1 MLPTSQYDEFI
12 TGIQP
17 ARLCVLSLLLQGC
30 KSCAGPLTGFATKTS
45 PQGAPLPTDHSIY
58 NIYDSA

>member
-1 MLPTSQYDEFI
+1 MSAELNF
-12 TGIQP
+12 GN
-17 ARLCVLSLLLQGC
+17 A
-30 KSCAGPLTGFATKTS
+30 TGFATKTS

>member
-1 MLPTSQYDEFI
+1 MEECHVGDQQRLLFAIHFLPTRQAI
-12 TGIQP
+12 GIS
-17 ARLCVLSLLLQGC
+17 V
-30 KSCAGPLTGFATKTS
+30 FATKTS